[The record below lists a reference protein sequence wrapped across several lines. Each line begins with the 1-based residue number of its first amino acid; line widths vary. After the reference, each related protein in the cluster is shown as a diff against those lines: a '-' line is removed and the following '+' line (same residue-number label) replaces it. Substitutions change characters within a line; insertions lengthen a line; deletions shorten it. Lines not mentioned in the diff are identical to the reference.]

1 MRVSDE
7 KLHVEQQSGAGLQA
21 HGQGQERTK
30 LQYAGLSGVRY
41 GKMGHLIAER
51 SHRLARYPVS
61 SAVPL
66 RRRKVSAERNSVDSR
81 LLRRQHMG
89 RGMQSSCCE
98 SKAHWRGSRC
108 FTEPAGKRAACTEA
122 CLKWTPALPR
132 RTS

>member
-66 RRRKVSAERNSVDSR
+66 RRRKVSAERNS
-81 LLRRQHMG
+81 RRQP
-89 RGMQSSCCE
+89 S
-98 SKAHWRGSRC
+98 SKAAAYG
-108 FTEPAGKRAACTEA
+108 AGDAI
-122 CLKWTPALPR
+122 LLL
-132 RTS
+132 